1 MIHDRRADL
10 DLLRVLDA
18 IHAEGGVTRAAERL
32 NLSQSAI
39 SHSLARLRRLF
50 GDPLFTRDGRQLSA
64 TPLTRDLI
72 GPLRQGLQAL
82 DLLVAN
88 AGRFDPATAE
98 AQYTISL
105 RDPTETLMMPAIMRR
120 IARAAPRVN
129 LRTVQVRRRNLEAA
143 LATGA
148 VSLATD
154 IALPLSENVRRQK
167 LSADRMV
174 VVARRSHPLLRKGLT
189 LDAYLALD
197 HVMVTSRRKGPG
209 LEDVELSKR
218 GLRRR
223 VRLRCRNYLA
233 ALGAVA
239 ETDLVLTMAE
249 RYAAR
254 FAPGLRLQVMPF
266 PLKMPTLDLYLYWHA
281 SADGDAASRW
291 LRGLVVDSFK
301 DTR

>member
-1 MIHDRRADL
+1 MAHVRQTDL

-39 SHSLARLRRLF
+39 SHSLARLRRVF

-82 DLLVAN
+82 DRLVAN
-88 AGRFDPATAE
+88 AGRFSPATAE

-105 RDPTETLMMPAIMRR
+105 RDPTETLMLPRIMRQ
-120 IARAAPRVN
+120 IAQTAPGVA

-154 IALPLSENVRRQK
+154 IALPLSESVRRQK

-174 VVARRSHPLLRKGLT
+174 VVARRGHPHLRKGLS
-189 LDAYLALD
+189 LESYLAQD
-197 HVMVTSRRKGPG
+197 HVMVTSRRQGPG

-218 GLRRR
+218 DLRRR

-239 ETDLVLTMAE
+239 ETDLLLTMAE
-249 RYAAR
+249 RYAHR
-254 FAPGLRLQVMPF
+254 FAPGLRLQIL
-266 PLKMPTLDLYLYWHA
+266 PLPLRMSTLDLYLYWHA

-301 DTR
+301 TAR

>member
-1 MIHDRRADL
+1 MAHVRRTDL

-39 SHSLARLRRLF
+39 SHSLARLRQVF
-50 GDPLFTRDGRQLSA
+50 GDKLFMRDGRQLSA

-82 DLLVAN
+82 DRLVAN
-88 AGRFDPATAE
+88 AGRFSPATAE

-105 RDPTETLMMPAIMRR
+105 RDPTETLMLPRIMRQ
-120 IARAAPRVN
+120 IAQAAPGVA

-154 IALPLSENVRRQK
+154 IALPLSESVRRQK

-174 VVARRSHPLLRKGLT
+174 VVARRGHPQLRKGLS
-189 LDAYLALD
+189 LESYLAQD
-197 HVMVTSRRKGPG
+197 HVMVTSRRQGPG

-218 GLRRR
+218 DLRRR

-239 ETDLVLTMAE
+239 ETDLLLTMAE
-249 RYAAR
+249 RYAHR
-254 FAPGLRLQVMPF
+254 FAPGLRLQVL
-266 PLKMPTLDLYLYWHA
+266 PLPLRMPTLDLYLYWHA

-291 LRGLVVDSFK
+291 LRGLVVDSFR
-301 DTR
+301 TAR

>member
-1 MIHDRRADL
+1 MAHVRRTDL

-39 SHSLARLRRLF
+39 SHSLARLRQVF
-50 GDPLFTRDGRQLSA
+50 GDKLFTRDGRQLSA

-82 DLLVAN
+82 DRLVAN
-88 AGRFDPATAE
+88 AGRFSPATAE

-105 RDPTETLMMPAIMRR
+105 RDPTETLMLPRIMRQ
-120 IARAAPRVN
+120 IAQAAPGVA

-154 IALPLSENVRRQK
+154 IALPLSESVRRQK

-174 VVARRSHPLLRKGLT
+174 VVARRGHPQLRKGLS
-189 LDAYLALD
+189 LESYLAQD
-197 HVMVTSRRKGPG
+197 HVMVTSRRQGPG

-218 GLRRR
+218 DLRRR

-239 ETDLVLTMAE
+239 ETDLLLTMAE
-249 RYAAR
+249 RYAHR
-254 FAPGLRLQVMPF
+254 FAPGLRLQVL
-266 PLKMPTLDLYLYWHA
+266 PLPLRMPTLDLYLYWHA

-301 DTR
+301 TAR

>member
-1 MIHDRRADL
+1 MAHVRRTDL

-39 SHSLARLRRLF
+39 SHSLARLRQVF
-50 GDPLFTRDGRQLSA
+50 GDKLFTRDGRQLSA

-82 DLLVAN
+82 DRLVAN
-88 AGRFDPATAE
+88 AGRFSPATAE

-105 RDPTETLMMPAIMRR
+105 RDPTETLMLPRIMRQ
-120 IARAAPRVN
+120 IAQAAPGVA

-154 IALPLSENVRRQK
+154 IALPLSESVRRQK

-174 VVARRSHPLLRKGLT
+174 VVARRGHPQLRKGLS
-189 LDAYLALD
+189 LESYLAQD
-197 HVMVTSRRKGPG
+197 HVMVTSRRQGPG

-218 GLRRR
+218 DLRRR

-239 ETDLVLTMAE
+239 ETDLLLTMAE
-249 RYAAR
+249 RYAHR
-254 FAPGLRLQVMPF
+254 FAPGLRLQVL
-266 PLKMPTLDLYLYWHA
+266 PLPLRMPTLDLYLYWHA

-291 LRGLVVDSFK
+291 LRGLVVDSFR
-301 DTR
+301 TAR

>member
-1 MIHDRRADL
+1 MVHDRRIDL

-88 AGRFDPATAE
+88 AGHFDPATAE

-120 IARAAPRVN
+120 IARAAPGVN

-167 LSADRMV
+167 LSSDRMV
-174 VVARRSHPLLRKGLT
+174 VVARRNHPLLRKGLK
-189 LDAYLALD
+189 LDTYLTLD

-218 GLRRR
+218 GLQRR

-233 ALGAVA
+233 ALGTVT

-249 RYAAR
+249 RYANR
-254 FAPGLRLQVMPF
+254 FAAGLRLQVLPF

-281 SADGDAASRW
+281 SADGDPASRW